1 MFSFR
6 FRFRYRFYLHNLI
19 INYINN
25 ALEWGM
31 CNSPSPST
39 STAPSSSLCSP
50 SSAPSF
56 LSLLLL
62 WYFYFFAFVVVA
74 FLVIRTFYACLRAIH
89 VVVAL
94 FVVVLLVVVAV
105 VVLVVWHLALASS
118 SGCSSTYSKQ
128 LHTTCMSVCVCL
140 CLHVYIC
147 VCVSVH
153 RAIRLVTFVLVR
165 ARWPAVHT
173 LKGLWR
179 RCCCCCVGCGCA
191 LDSSCTHDENKKSRF
206 FSPTTTN
213 SQQNYGVCVC
223 VYACASV
230 RARVCVYER
239 APLGIE

>member
-6 FRFRYRFYLHNLI
+6 FRFRYRFYMHNLI

-50 SSAPSF
+50 SSSPSCRCCCCGIF
-56 LSLLLL
+56 SL
-62 WYFYFFAFVVVA
+62 FFAFVVVA

-94 FVVVLLVVVAV
+94 FVVVLLLVVVV

-118 SGCSSTYSKQ
+118 SGCSTTYSKQ
-128 LHTTCMSVCVCL
+128 LHTPCMAVCVFVLAPLCVFVCVC
-140 CLHVYIC
+140 
-147 VCVSVH
+147 VH
-153 RAIRLVTFVLVR
+153 RAIRLATFVLVQ

-206 FSPTTTN
+206 FFTYHH
-213 SQQNYGVCVC
+213 Q
-223 VYACASV
+223 
-230 RARVCVYER
+230 
-239 APLGIE
+239 